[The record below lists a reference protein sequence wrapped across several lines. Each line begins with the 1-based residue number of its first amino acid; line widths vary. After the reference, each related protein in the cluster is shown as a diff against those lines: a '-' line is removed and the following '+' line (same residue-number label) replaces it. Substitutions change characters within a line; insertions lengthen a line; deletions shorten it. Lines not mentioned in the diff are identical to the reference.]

1 MCGSGRCVRLILD
14 CIANRERFSRMEEL
28 MRVDNALCLLL
39 RLLEVAMA
47 NIYNAR
53 VLPMNATQHDEM
65 CYEVLQ
71 EDG

>member
-1 MCGSGRCVRLILD
+1 
-14 CIANRERFSRMEEL
+14 

-65 CYEVLQ
+65 CYEALQ